1 VKGCRHLM
9 NKRTRGLLACAAVAL
24 VLSLGSQAFAQT
36 VFGEKLG
43 FVPVNNAN
51 RATIT
56 GTGWVRA
63 TLTGMTLVVE
73 GEFWNLSSP
82 ATVAHIHL
90 APRGQHGPVV
100 LPLQVPNATS
110 GTISGTFT
118 LTDAQ
123 LAELLA
129 INLYVNVHSELSPRG
144 EVRAWLV
151 PAE

>member
-1 VKGCRHLM
+1 M
-9 NKRTRGLLACAAVAL
+9 NMRTRAVLACVAVAL
-24 VLSLGSQAFAQT
+24 ALSLGSQAFAQT

-43 FVPVNNAN
+43 FVPVNNTN

-63 TLTGMTLVVE
+63 TLTGMNLVVE
-73 GEFWNLSSP
+73 GEFWNLSSA
-82 ATVAHIHL
+82 ATAAHVHF
-90 APRGQHGPVV
+90 APRGQNGPVA
-100 LPLQVPNATS
+100 LPLQVTNATS

-118 LTDAQ
+118 LTEAQ

-129 INLYVNVHSELSPRG
+129 VNFYVNVHSELSPRG
-144 EVRAWLV
+144 EIRAWLV